1 MNFYT
6 GILLFLVVIFGYIL
20 GLKELFKFNFG
31 KSLFY
36 SSMIIMFLMVIFSF
50 LDILI
55 IGRIILIGIGVISL
69 IYSIIVSIRREE
81 DIMQY
86 FSNFPFLIFLI
97 GLVVIIFASSKVEI
111 LMGWDECSYW
121 ATMVKRLFYS
131 NSYLDTSNFHPMY
144 YPPSLTSYNYFIVKF
159 LGMQDK
165 SIYFS
170 QYFLI
175 LSSIIYFI
183 RDIKMKNFVYGLGQ
197 IFLVLMFLVLIL
209 NPYVLTLYSEIPLI
223 LIASI
228 ACLNIV
234 ISNKKIEYLFIFMM
248 IFNFTLIKSNG
259 VVLSFLPL
267 CICLFQLLNVYL
279 KKLKKQKKNLKNLL
293 NKLFDTIKENY
304 CMVIVL
310 FSSIVAYLCFSIYL
324 SANNIINPQSLPT
337 SAGDSLMAFIRSF
350 IYQQNIV
357 SSYFTALS
365 SNYSYS
371 NFNISA
377 VVLTVSFIFGYI
389 VLKKINNKEKEIEKN
404 KYIEIVYIISFAVYA
419 LALLYSY
426 CCMFSPFEAQVLA
439 SYDRYINTFLGT
451 AGLCFLGTLFYFT
464 NKKDSEKANNK
475 FIIYLSLIM
484 LGVVNI
490 NSVFQF
496 AYYTLP
502 FTTSATHEN
511 IITAKETSEKY
522 SSYFDEDDKIHLI
535 IYGDYGLTTYATIYY
550 MTPLKMYDP
559 RFDGDNWSIRT
570 PESEVAENTIV
581 MSSEDYLKYLD
592 KEDFTH
598 VLVVKS
604 SEDFSNQYS
613 NIFETNN
620 GLIIPGIYEIN
631 YEENILEFRK

>member
-1 MNFYT
+1 MNFYI
-6 GILLFLVVIFGYIL
+6 GIFLFLIVILGYIL
-20 GLKELFKFNFG
+20 GLKNLLKFNFG

-36 SSMIIMFLMVIFSF
+36 SSMIIMFLMIIFSF
-50 LDILI
+50 LDILNV
-55 IGRIILIGIGVISL
+55 GRIILIIIGIISL
-69 IYSIIVSIRREE
+69 VCSIIISIHRKEN
-81 DIMQY
+81 ILKY
-86 FSNFPFLIFLI
+86 FANPSFVIFLI
-97 GLVVIIFASSKVEI
+97 GLIVITFASSKVKV

-144 YPPSLTSYNYFIVKF
+144 YPPALTSYNYFIVKF
-159 LGMQDK
+159 LGMQDR

-175 LSSIIYFI
+175 LSSIIYFV
-183 RDIKMKNFVYGLGQ
+183 RNIKMKNFIYGLGQ
-197 IFLVLMFLVLIL
+197 VFLILMFLILIL

-234 ISNKKIEYLFIFMM
+234 ISNKKIEYLFIFIM

-267 CICLFQLLNVYL
+267 CICLAQLFNIYLN
-279 KKLKKQKKNLKNLL
+279 KLKMSKKGLKNLL
-293 NKLFDTIKENY
+293 NKFIETVKENY

-310 FSSIVAYLCFSIYL
+310 FSSITAYLTFSIYL
-324 SANNIINPQSLPT
+324 SVNNIINPQSIPT
-337 SAGDSLMAFIRSF
+337 STIDSFMTFIKSF
-350 IYQQNIV
+350 VYQQDIIA
-357 SSYFTALS
+357 SYFTALS
-365 SNYSYS
+365 SNYNYS
-371 NFNISA
+371 NFNVSA
-377 VVLTVSFIFGYI
+377 VVLIITFVFGYI
-389 VLKKINNKEKEIEKN
+389 ILKKFNTKEEVIERN
-404 KYIEIVYIISFAVYA
+404 RYIEIVYLISFIVYVF
-419 LALLYSY
+419 ALLYSY

-451 AGLCFLGTLFYFT
+451 AGLCLFGTLFYFS
-464 NKKDSEKANNK
+464 NKKDNNK
-475 FIIYLSLIM
+475 IIVYLSLIM
-484 LGVVNI
+484 IAVVNI

-496 AYYTLP
+496 AYYILP
-502 FTTSATHEN
+502 FTSSATHDN

-535 IYGDYGLTTYATIYY
+535 VYGDYGLTTYATIYY
-550 MTPLKMYDP
+550 MTPLRMYDP

-570 PESEVAENTIV
+570 PESDEAENTIV
-581 MSSEDYLKYLD
+581 MSCEEYLEYLD

-604 SEDFSNQYS
+604 SKEFSEQYS
-613 NIFETNN
+613 DIFETTN
-620 GLIIPGIYEIN
+620 GQIVPGIYEIN
-631 YEENILEFRK
+631 YNKNILEFRE

>member
-1 MNFYT
+1 MNFYS
-6 GILLFLVVIFGYIL
+6 GIILFIVVILGYIL

-50 LDILI
+50 LDILVV
-55 IGRIILIGIGVISL
+55 GRIILIVVGVVSL
-69 IYSIIVSIRREE
+69 IYSIINSVRRKEN
-81 DIMQY
+81 IFKY
-86 FSNFPFLIFLI
+86 FNNFSFWIFLI
-97 GLVVIIFASSKVEI
+97 GLIVIIFASSKVKI

-183 RDIKMKNFVYGLGQ
+183 RDVKMKNFIYGLGQ
-197 IFLVLMFLVLIL
+197 LFLILMFLVLIL
-209 NPYVLTLYSEIPLI
+209 NPYILTLYSEIPLI
-223 LIASI
+223 LIAAI

-234 ISNKKIEYLFIFMM
+234 ISSKKIEYLFIFIM

-267 CICLFQLLNVYL
+267 CICLFQLFNIYL
-279 KKLKKQKKNLKNLL
+279 KKLKNEKKNFKNLL
-293 NKLFDTIKENY
+293 NKLIDTIKENY
-304 CMVIVL
+304 CMVIIL
-310 FSSIVAYLCFSIYL
+310 FSSILAYLCFSIYL
-324 SANNIINPQSLPT
+324 SLNNIVNPQSLPT
-337 SAGDSLMAFIRSF
+337 STLDSLISFAKSF
-350 IYQQNIV
+350 IYRQDVV
-357 SSYFTALS
+357 SSYFVALS

-371 NFNISA
+371 NLNVSA
-377 VVLTVSFIFGYI
+377 IALVVMFVFGYI
-389 VLKKINNKEKEIEKN
+389 ILKKINLQEKEIERN

-451 AGLCFLGTLFYFT
+451 AGLCFFGSLFYFT
-464 NKKDSEKANNK
+464 NKKDDKNNNK

-484 LGVVNI
+484 LVVVNI
-490 NSVFQF
+490 NEVFKF
-496 AYYTLP
+496 AYYVFP
-502 FTTSATHEN
+502 YTTSATHETIVN
-511 IITAKETSEKY
+511 AKQAAEKY
-522 SSYFDEDDKIHLI
+522 YSYFDEDDKIHLI

-559 RFDGDNWSIRT
+559 RFDGDNWSIRI
-570 PESEVAENTIV
+570 PESEEAENTVV
-581 MSSEDYLKYLD
+581 MSSNDYFEYLD

-598 VLVVKS
+598 VLVIKS
-604 SEDFSNQYS
+604 SDEFSKQYS
-613 NIFETNN
+613 DIFETLN
-620 GLIIPGIYEIN
+620 GQIVTGIYEIN
-631 YEENILEFRK
+631 YDENKLEFRK